1 MQYEWDENKRIANL
15 ERHNV
20 DFTEA
25 AEFEWDTAIET
36 IDDRYDYG
44 ETRWVTIGFI
54 NKKLHVMVY
63 TIRRN
68 KIRIISL
75 RKANRREGDYYEEKQ
90 KKYFR

>member
-15 ERHNV
+15 EHHKV

-25 AEFEWDTAIET
+25 VEFEWDSAIET

-75 RKANRREGDYYEEKQ
+75 RKANRRESSYYEENQ
-90 KKYFR
+90 